1 MSLILDALR
10 KSDDERNQSSAP
22 TVASPTAQTP
32 QASTPRWIWPV
43 VALLAVNA
51 LILVWVL
58 TSREQAPST
67 AETTVSPAT
76 EVAQPAAEPVVTP
89 TRRAEVRS
97 LLAETIDEA
106 RDARREAEQTPS
118 AVASPP
124 DNKND
129 APAASIAPPESNA
142 ITNEQ
147 VPVYQI
153 GQAVADWQWP
163 ALTLE
168 LHVFTEDPS
177 TRFGF
182 INGQK
187 ITEGGRLSEG
197 PYVAE
202 ISRQGVIL
210 EFRSRRL
217 LLKP

>member
-10 KSDDERNQSSAP
+10 KSDDQRNQSSAP
-22 TVASPTAQTP
+22 SVASPTAQAP
-32 QASTPRWIWPV
+32 SAAAPRWIWPV
-43 VALLAVNA
+43 VALLAINA
-51 LILVWVL
+51 LVLVWVL
-58 TSREQAPST
+58 TSRQ
-67 AETTVSPAT
+67 ETSPTSVEEPEAVV
-76 EVAQPAAEPVVTP
+76 EARAAQPVAEPVVEP

-106 RDARREAEQTPS
+106 REARRETTTS
-118 AVASPP
+118 TV
-124 DNKND
+124 
-129 APAASIAPPESNA
+129 AASLPEEGNASAASTPPPESNA
-142 ITNEQ
+142 SSAPQIDT
-147 VPVYQI
+147 YQL

-168 LHVFTEDPS
+168 LHVYTDDPS